1 MGGTARL
8 AGGPK
13 EELLVRTRLRA
24 GTVWLTV
31 VALALAGCI
40 GDDRPVVEVEPVA
53 SGEVTQTVSAPASVE
68 AAARQDVAAAV
79 SGVVLRVRVRDGQQV
94 RKGQEIMRLAS
105 TQVDLARQQAR
116 AAEAAAAGVG
126 SVNVDGNGEQTL
138 AATTNAVRRLDASTK
153 PRLRRARRRART
165 IDDEEQRRAA
175 LAGVDAVEA
184 SYESTRAA
192 LLQAGAAFAAQQE
205 ATAQSLSDALNQ
217 AVQSATA
224 AQRIQAQSAARL
236 AEDQAGNL
244 VVRAPFTGTVQFGEA
259 AASSGTPLPPGL
271 PDEVAGLA
279 GSLGGMAGG
288 EGGGTLRVGAPV
300 VSGQTLFSV
309 FDLADVYVTA
319 EVDEVDAPQI
329 RLGQRATVLVDAF
342 PDIELEGTVERIAV
356 AAEPTSAG
364 GVGYPARI
372 RLLGSADPQQ
382 RAPLRRMRVGMTAS
396 AEIETLTRTS
406 ELVVPSR
413 ALLRR
418 EGDVVYVVRE
428 DRIVVV
434 EVDVLA
440 LGEERAAVRG
450 DLTADDLVV
459 VSGYEDLADGA
470 EVTTDS

>member
-1 MGGTARL
+1 M
-8 AGGPK
+8 
-13 EELLVRTRLRA
+13 RTRLRR
-24 GTVWLTV
+24 GTAVASVAALVLT
-31 VALALAGCI
+31 GCL
-40 GDDRPVVEVEPVA
+40 GDDRPVVDVEPV
-53 SGEVTQTVSAPASVE
+53 SGGDVTQTVSAPANVE
-68 AAARQDVAAAV
+68 AAARQDVDAAV
-79 SGVVLRVRVRDGQQV
+79 SGVVLRLQVRDGQRV
-94 RKGQEIMRLAS
+94 RRGQEILRLAS
-105 TQVDLARQQAR
+105 TQVDLAREQAR

-126 SVNVDGNGEQTL
+126 SVHVDGNGDETL
-138 AATTNAVRRLDASTK
+138 EATTKAVRRLDETTR
-153 PRLRRARRRART
+153 PRLRRARSRARA

-175 LAGVDAVEA
+175 LAAVDAVEA
-184 SYESTRAA
+184 SYASTRAA
-192 LLQAGAAFAAQQE
+192 LLQAGTAFAAQQD
-205 ATAQSLSDALNQ
+205 ATADSLSQALNQ

-224 AQRIQAQSAARL
+224 AQRIQAQTAARL

-259 AASSGTPLPPGL
+259 AASNGSPLPPGL
-271 PDEVAGLA
+271 PPEVAGLA

-300 VSGQTLFSV
+300 VAGQTLFSV

-319 EVDEVDAPQI
+319 EVDEVDAPQV

-342 PDIELEGTVERIAV
+342 ADVELEGTVERLAV

-372 RLLGSADPQQ
+372 RLLGAADPEQ

-396 AEIETLTRTS
+396 AEIETKTRTS

-418 EGDVVYVVRE
+418 DGDVVYVVRD

-440 LGEERAAVRG
+440 LGEEEAAVRG
-450 DLTADDLVV
+450 DLTTDDVVV
-459 VSGYEDLADGA
+459 VSGYEDLDDGA
-470 EVTTDS
+470 EVTTSP